1 MTKKRG
7 IQYNNHTD
15 HRSNGISRREL
26 SEIINTKLL
35 IAEKMSELIEKRS
48 LDKITVKDLVEE
60 CGISRQTFY
69 YHFQDLFDVVE
80 WMMERI
86 LERKI
91 EEGLCISDPEEALY
105 GMLTYTPK
113 QKEILANLMRSQRRE
128 QIERAVIRN
137 LRVYLKRM
145 IISKN
150 PDIRLSEID
159 MEVLLDFWAFGIVG
173 VLVSSFS
180 RNDSDE
186 RRLAKQIV
194 DIVSGEAFK
203 SDRHDAP

>member
-1 MTKKRG
+1 
-7 IQYNNHTD
+7 
-15 HRSNGISRREL
+15 
-26 SEIINTKLL
+26 
-35 IAEKMSELIEKRS
+35 MSELIEKRS

-113 QKEILANLMRSQRRE
+113 QK
-128 QIERAVIRN
+128 
-137 LRVYLKRM
+137 
-145 IISKN
+145 
-150 PDIRLSEID
+150 
-159 MEVLLDFWAFGIVG
+159 
-173 VLVSSFS
+173 
-180 RNDSDE
+180 
-186 RRLAKQIV
+186 
-194 DIVSGEAFK
+194 
-203 SDRHDAP
+203 